1 VKPVSE
7 FGKPLHII
15 SLCSK
20 ITLFGA
26 LTAGF
31 SVKEDPPQIMVVKD
45 N

>member
-31 SVKEDPPQIMVVKD
+31 FCQGRPTTNNGSER
-45 N
+45 